1 MKTYLFTLTLFAL
14 LPFATRAQNAAMCG
28 SDAARLRL
36 IAEHPEVL
44 EHEAELE
51 QFTRNFAANYS
62 HYNVNRNGNIVIP
75 VVFHIVHQNG
85 DGNISDAQVLDQ
97 MRILNE
103 DYNKRNADQAQV
115 VTGFK
120 PLIADIG
127 IEFRLANLDP
137 NGNPTTGIERI
148 NSCQTYMGNDYSK
161 YNTWPREK
169 YLNIWTVKS
178 MRDGVAGYAYYP
190 GSVQA
195 IYNTPAM
202 DGIIILSNYIGAIGT
217 GSYGLARA
225 LTHEIGHYLN
235 LKHPWGDNNE
245 PGVSCG
251 DDDVNDTPETRGST
265 SCNLGLNYC
274 NPGTVE
280 NVQNYMDYSY
290 CSRMF
295 TEGQKVR
302 MLAALNSNKSD
313 RDNLWSA
320 ANLAATGTDDTT
332 RRMSAVIADFTAT
345 KRYICLGQSVKLP
358 HACYNGPVT
367 EYRWEF
373 PNGSPSFSTDSAP
386 TVTFQTT
393 GWQPIKL
400 TVTGPLGT
408 SVKQNDSL
416 VYVASDI
423 ASNFAPFTQDFE
435 DPNVLKNGDWV
446 AINYDQ
452 NNTEIVRTSLAG
464 HNRSSG
470 SAMLNNYFARADRD
484 IDELVSPGYD
494 MTNLSNSQMT
504 LSFYYSWA
512 TSSQNFSPNPPD
524 SIEVLATS
532 NCNQT
537 AWVNI
542 YKSGSLKVLNAG
554 AVNGYF
560 VPTTAD
566 AWWKY
571 VKINLSPNVWKK
583 PNVRFKFRVYG
594 STKGNNFY
602 IDDINIG
609 ALATGLEAELSA
621 INSAVIYPNPTQGD
635 ATLNL
640 SLATAGKVQVTLL
653 DLTGKQI
660 ALVYEGQL
668 NDGETLLPI
677 NNSAALAAGV
687 YVVNI
692 KAGESVLQKK
702 LVVN

>member
-1 MKTYLFTLTLFAL
+1 MKTYLFTLTLIAL
-14 LPFATRAQNAAMCG
+14 LPFAGQAQDATMCG
-28 SDAARLRL
+28 SDAARQKL
-36 IAEHPEVL
+36 ISEHPEAL
-44 EHEAELE
+44 QYEAELE
-51 QFTRNFAANYS
+51 QFTRNFAANYQ
-62 HYNVNRNGNIVIP
+62 HFTANRNGNIVIP
-75 VVFHIVHQNG
+75 VVFHVVHQNG

-103 DYNKRNADQAQV
+103 DYNKRNADTTQV
-115 VTGFK
+115 IPGFK
-120 PLIADIG
+120 PLIADVG

-251 DDDVNDTPETRGST
+251 DDDVDDTPETRGST
-265 SCNLGLNYC
+265 SCVLGLNYC
-274 NPGTVE
+274 NPGVVE

-320 ANLAATGTDDTT
+320 ANLAATGTDDTSRT
-332 RRMSAVIADFTAT
+332 MSAAIADFTAT
-345 KRYICLGQSVKLP
+345 RRYICLGQSVKFP

-373 PNGSPSFSTDSAP
+373 PNGNPSFSTDSAP
-386 TVTFQTT
+386 TVTFLTT
-393 GWQPIKL
+393 GWQPVKL
-400 TVTGPLGT
+400 TITGPLGT

-435 DPNVLKNGDWV
+435 DPNALRNGDWV
-446 AINYDQ
+446 AINYDG
-452 NNTEIVRTSLAG
+452 NNTEFVRTSLAG
-464 HNRSSG
+464 HNSSG
-470 SAMLNNYFARADRD
+470 GSALLNNYFARADRD
-484 IDELVSPGYD
+484 IDEIVSPGYD
-494 MTNLSNSQMT
+494 LSGLSNSQLS

-512 TSSQNFSPNPPD
+512 TSSQNNSLNPPD

-537 AWVNI
+537 SWVNI
-542 YKSGSLKVLNAG
+542 YKSGSLRALNAG
-554 AVNGYF
+554 AVTGYF
-560 VPTTAD
+560 VPTTAQ

-571 VKINLSPNVWKK
+571 IKINLSPNVWKK
-583 PNVRFKFRVYG
+583 SNVHFKFRVYG

-609 ALATGLEAELSA
+609 AIATGIEAELSA
-621 INSAVIYPNPTQGD
+621 INSATIFPNPTQGD

-640 SLATAGKVQVTLL
+640 SLAAAGKVQVTLL

-660 ALVYEGQL
+660 ATVYDGQL
-668 NDGETLLPI
+668 NDGETLIPI